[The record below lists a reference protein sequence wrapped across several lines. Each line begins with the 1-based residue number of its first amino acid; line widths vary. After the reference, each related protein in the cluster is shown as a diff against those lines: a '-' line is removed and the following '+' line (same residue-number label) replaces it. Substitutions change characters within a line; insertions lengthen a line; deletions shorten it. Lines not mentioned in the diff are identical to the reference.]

1 MNKLKQHM
9 PKILIAASL
18 TLAAGLAIFSTSQ
31 AFVLRQE
38 VTALKNDLQE
48 KSEQITRMQ
57 DDLGKEVT
65 ARSACEASL
74 APIKEQLASASSK
87 LESFALQA
95 ASCEQLRRKIRK

>member
-9 PKILIAASL
+9 PRILIATSM
-18 TLAAGLAIFSTSQ
+18 TLATGLAIFSTSQ

-38 VTALKNDLQE
+38 VATLKKDLQE

-65 ARSACEASL
+65 ARNACEASL
-74 APIKEQLASASSK
+74 APLKEELASASNK